1 VRRAVTLLFALT
13 LVLLA
18 GCSSTGDDNG
28 TTAVLGADPDGYH
41 GTVVDPPWPA
51 SAQPL
56 ESDEGAQVRLDQ
68 QDKELRLVFFGY
80 TNCPDICQVVMS
92 TMASAVT
99 RLPDD
104 ERAKVQGVFIT
115 TDPARDTPAVLKD
128 YVDRFDP
135 DFVGLTGSLEDIVAV
150 AEEFHIFVEKGQK
163 LPSGGYE
170 VSHGTQV
177 IAVQDGGGTLV
188 WDAATSP
195 SEMAADIE
203 KLLKEDR

>member
-1 VRRAVTLLFALT
+1 VLLLALALAV
-13 LVLLA
+13 LA
-18 GCSSTGDDNG
+18 GCSSPGEDNG
-28 TTAVLGADPDGYH
+28 TTAVLGADSDGFH

-51 SAQPL
+51 SSQAL
-56 ESDEGAQVRLDQ
+56 ESDEGTSVRLDH
-68 QDKELRLVFFGY
+68 QDKPLRLVFFGY

-92 TMASAVT
+92 TMAAAVT

-104 ERAKVQGVFIT
+104 QRTKVQGLFVT
-115 TDPARDTPAVLKD
+115 TDPARDTPAALKD

-135 DFVGLTGSLEDIVAV
+135 DFVGLTGPLPDIVAV
-150 AEEFHIFVEKGQK
+150 AKEFHIFVEKGQK

-177 IAVQDGGGTLV
+177 IAVQDGGGKLV

-195 SEMAADIE
+195 ADMAADIE
-203 KLLKEDR
+203 KLLEGNA